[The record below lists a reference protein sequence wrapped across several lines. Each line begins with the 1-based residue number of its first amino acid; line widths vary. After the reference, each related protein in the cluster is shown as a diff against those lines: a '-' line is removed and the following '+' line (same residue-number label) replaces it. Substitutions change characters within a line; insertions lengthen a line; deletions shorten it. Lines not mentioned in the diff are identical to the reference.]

1 MIIWLMYIIIFWCN
15 YLSFIHQFYVW
26 ILRFTNVGWFF
37 QQKTLTLHW
46 FLTNARCGGSWGEWR
61 RWGVFRCSWIWDGRM
76 DGFLLE
82 RSRFLMAGKKHVVCM
97 VFLLEPKIMFLDFL
111 EKWVEELVK
120 IIKFGPM
127 MLILLGLLAFPCCLK
142 HGSLWVF
149 WYRFYWQTCL
159 AVSQDSNPKL
169 LEMLQFIKEPS
180 WIFAPVLRHTRLIS

>member
-1 MIIWLMYIIIFWCN
+1 MNPKIYKPWM
-15 YLSFIHQFYVW
+15 
-26 ILRFTNVGWFF
+26 FF
-37 QQKTLTLHW
+37 QQKTLNLHW

-61 RWGVFRCSWIWDGRM
+61 RWGCSWIWDGRM

-82 RSRFLMAGKKHVVCM
+82 GSRFLMAGKNMSFACVK
-97 VFLLEPKIMFLDFL
+97 FLDPKIMFLDFL

-127 MLILLGLLAFPCCLK
+127 MLRVLGLLALACCLK

-149 WYRFYWQTCL
+149 WYQFYWQTCV
-159 AVSQDSNPKL
+159 AVSQDSNPNL

-180 WIFAPVLRHTRLIS
+180 WIFAPVLRHTSLIS